1 MIRKLS
7 RKRAPGLVFFMFAIG
22 MFFLLGFLFGQMT
35 AHAEELPEFILGW
48 IPTDIGFTDEAGDF
62 IGVSGACMVAEDL
75 EILIQKYP
83 GIMDEVY
90 EFETEPEIEE
100 PALDKTEYTTL

>member
-1 MIRKLS
+1 MVRKLS
-7 RKRAPGLVFFMFAIG
+7 HRRTPGLIFFMFAIG
-22 MFFLLGFLFGQMT
+22 LFFCLGVLFGQMT
-35 AHAEELPEFILGW
+35 AQAEELPEFIIGW

-62 IGVSGACMVAEDL
+62 IGVPGACMITADL

-90 EFETEPEIEE
+90 EPEPEDLT
-100 PALDKTEYTTL
+100 LDKTEYTTL